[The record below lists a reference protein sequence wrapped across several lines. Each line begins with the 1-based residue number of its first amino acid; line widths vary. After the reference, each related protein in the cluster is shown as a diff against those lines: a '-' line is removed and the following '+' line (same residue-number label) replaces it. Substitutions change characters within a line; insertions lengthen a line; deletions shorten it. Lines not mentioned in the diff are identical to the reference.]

1 MINVRA
7 VKRLETKL
15 KRQSQRCQVFEIKLD
30 KSHLSKKSLDH
41 LYKIFIEAKWYY
53 NYVLSNKNINDAET
67 KIKQI
72 PVKVGEK
79 YETRDLEVLT
89 AQMRQD
95 IKSRTFGSLK
105 ALKQLKQNGRKV
117 GWLKFKKRIN
127 SVPLRQL
134 GRTFDLD
141 FENSRIR
148 IQGLKGWLR
157 IRGLEQVS
165 KEKEIANA
173 TLVRKCNDLYIN
185 VTTFDNKQERNI
197 PGQAIGI
204 DFGCETQLTLSDG
217 TKLEFQIPVPKRLK
231 KLDRK
236 INRKQ
241 SSSGKKRPHSKK
253 KRQDQTKRQKT
264 YERLTNK
271 KSDIRHKI
279 VSVITKNYKF
289 VVFQDENIHAWH
301 SGNHGKKVQHSGIGA
316 ILKDLKY
323 KSFTPI
329 MVDKFFPS
337 TQLCPCCGVKNKM
350 PVSQRVYECECGF
363 KGDRDFKSACCIL
376 KEGLKQI
383 PMDRRNFKA
392 GENVS
397 STHLNSISG
406 IKVSKMRSENQ
417 ESDGACSVVGH
428 SEVKV
433 APVSV

>member
-7 VKRLETKL
+7 VKRLETRL
-15 KRQSQRCQVFEIKLD
+15 KRQSQKCQVFEIKLD

-41 LYKIFIEAKWYY
+41 LCKIFLEAKWYY
-53 NYVLSNKNINDAET
+53 NYVISNQNINDAET
-67 KIKQI
+67 KVKQV
-72 PVKVGEK
+72 PVKVGEE

-105 ALKQLKQNGRKV
+105 SLKQLKQNGHKV
-117 GWLKFKKRIN
+117 GWLKFKSRVN

-157 IRGLEQVS
+157 VRGLEQIT

-173 TLVRKCNDLYIN
+173 TLVRKSGDFYIN
-185 VTTFDNKQERNI
+185 VTTFEDKQEQRV
-197 PGQAIGI
+197 PEQAIGI

-217 TKLEFQIPVPKRLK
+217 TKLEFQVSVSKRLK

-241 SSSGKKRPHSKK
+241 SSTGKKRCHSKK
-253 KRQDQTKRQKT
+253 KRQDQIKRQKA

-271 KSDIRHKI
+271 KSDIRNKL
-279 VSVITKNYKF
+279 VSAITKNYKY
-289 VVFQDENIHAWH
+289 VVFQDESIHAWH

-316 ILKDLKY
+316 ILRDLKN
-323 KSFTPI
+323 KSVTPI

-337 TQLCPCCGVKNKM
+337 TQLCPQCGVKNKM
-350 PVSQRVYECECGF
+350 PVSKRVYECECGF
-363 KGDRDFKSACCIL
+363 VEDRDIKSACCIL
-376 KEGLKQI
+376 EEGLRTNNI
-383 PMDRRNFKA
+383 PMDRRDFKA
-392 GENVS
+392 RENVS
-397 STHLNSISG
+397 STHFDSVKG
-406 IKVSKMRSENQ
+406 IKVSKM
-417 ESDGACSVVGH
+417 CSRN
-428 SEVKV
+428 
-433 APVSV
+433 

>member
-41 LYKIFIEAKWYY
+41 LCKIFLEAKWYY
-53 NYVLSNKNINDAET
+53 NYVLSNKNVNDAET
-67 KIKQI
+67 KVKQV
-72 PVKVGEK
+72 PVKVGED

-105 ALKQLKQNGRKV
+105 ALKQLKQNGHKV
-117 GWLKFKKRIN
+117 GWLKFKKRVN

-141 FENSRIR
+141 AKNSRIR

-157 IRGLEQVS
+157 VRGLEQVT

-173 TLVRKCNDLYIN
+173 TLVRKSGDFYIN
-185 VTTFDNKQERNI
+185 VTTFEDKQEQNI
-197 PGQAIGI
+197 PEQAIGI

-217 TKLEFQIPVPKRLK
+217 TKLEFQVPVSKRLK

-241 SSSGKKRPHSKK
+241 SSTGKKRPRSKK
-253 KRQDQTKRQKT
+253 KRQDQIKRQKA

-271 KSDIRHKI
+271 KSDIRNKI
-279 VSVITKNYKF
+279 VSAITKNYKY
-289 VVFQDENIHAWH
+289 VVFQDESIHAWH

-316 ILKDLKY
+316 ILRDLKN
-323 KSFTPI
+323 KSVTPI

-350 PVSQRVYECECGF
+350 PVEKRVYECECGF
-363 KGDRDFKSACCIL
+363 KEDRDFKSACCIL
-376 KEGLKQI
+376 EEGLRTNI
-383 PMDRRNFKA
+383 PMDRRDFKA
-392 GENVS
+392 RENVS
-397 STHLNSISG
+397 STHFDSISG
-406 IKVSKMRSENQ
+406 IKVSKI
-417 ESDGACSVVGH
+417 CSMN
-428 SEVKV
+428 
-433 APVSV
+433 